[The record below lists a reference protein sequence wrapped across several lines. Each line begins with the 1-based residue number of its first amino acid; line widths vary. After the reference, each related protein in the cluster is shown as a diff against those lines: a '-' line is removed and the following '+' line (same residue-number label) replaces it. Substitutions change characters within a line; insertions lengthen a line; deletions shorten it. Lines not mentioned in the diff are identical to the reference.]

1 MNQVRQYAVRVGVP
15 AVAVAALI
23 GGAMLW
29 RQAPEAAT
37 LAPLVEP
44 LPQDP
49 YVQVYFNQSEASVYT
64 EPYRGKTRFGDD
76 LEQVIVDT
84 INQAETSVDIAI
96 QELRLPR
103 VAQALRDQHR
113 AGVRVRVVIEHDYS
127 RAWSDVTEADLAEL
141 TDRDRNKYEEFVL
154 LADQNQ
160 DGQVSEQESSE
171 FDALRILRNANVPLI
186 DDTAD
191 GSKGSDLMH
200 HKLVIVDGQ
209 TVLSGSPNY
218 TTSDVHGDPDSS
230 ASVGNANSLVV
241 INSAEVAQI
250 YTQEF
255 EYLWGDGPG
264 GESDSR
270 FGLQKPFRSAQRVT
284 LPNGT
289 TLDIQFSPT
298 SSSRDWRDSVNGL
311 IARSLQPGS
320 QQIDLALFVFSE
332 QAIADQLET
341 LSRQGAE
348 VRALIEPSF
357 AYRDYSEALD
367 MLGAE
372 IPNSRCKYEEG
383 NRPWIVPVSTVGV
396 PTLAPGDLLHHKFGV
411 VDGKTVIVGSHNWSA
426 AANQGNDEN
435 LVVINSPVVAA
446 HYQREF
452 ERLYRTAK
460 LGITDELRARIDE
473 KKKNCQ

>member
-1 MNQVRQYAVRVGVP
+1 MNQVRQYAVRAGVP

-49 YVQVYFNQSEASVYT
+49 YVQVYFNQSEANVYT

-96 QELRLPR
+96 QEIRLPR
-103 VAQALRDQHR
+103 VAQALRDKHR

-171 FDALRILRNANVPLI
+171 FDALRILRDANVPLI

-200 HKLVIVDGQ
+200 HKIIIVDGK
-209 TVLSGSPNY
+209 TVLTGSTNF
-218 TTSDVHGDPDSS
+218 TTSGTHGDPDSA
-230 ASVGNANSLVV
+230 ASVGNANSIVV
-241 INSAEVAQI
+241 INSTEVAQI
-250 YTQEF
+250 FTQEF
-255 EYLWGDGPG
+255 AYLWGDGPG
-264 GESDSR
+264 GEADSL
-270 FGLQKPFRSAQRVT
+270 FGLQKPFRPARRVT
-284 LPNGT
+284 LPSGT
-289 TLDIQFSPT
+289 TVDVQFSPT
-298 SSSRDWRDSVNGL
+298 SSSRDWQESVNGL
-311 IARSLQPGS
+311 IARSFRSGQD
-320 QQIDLALFVFSE
+320 QIDLALFVFSD
-332 QAIADQLET
+332 QAIADELEMR
-341 LSRQGAE
+341 SRQGVE
-348 VRALIEPSF
+348 VRALIEPGF

-367 MLGAE
+367 MLGTAM
-372 IPNSRCKYEEG
+372 PNNRCKYEED
-383 NRPWIVPVSTVGV
+383 NRPWITPISTVGV
-396 PTLAPGDLLHHKFGV
+396 PTLAPGDVLHHKFGV
-411 VDGKTVIVGSHNWSA
+411 VDGKTVVIGSQNFSD
-426 AANQGNDEN
+426 AANQSNDEN
-435 LVVINSPVVAA
+435 LIVIGSPTVAA
-446 HYQREF
+446 HYEREF

-460 LGITDELRARIDE
+460 LGITEELRARIEARREDCE
-473 KKKNCQ
+473 

>member
-1 MNQVRQYAVRVGVP
+1 MNQVRRNAVRVGVP
-15 AVAVAALI
+15 AVTVAALV

-29 RQAPEAAT
+29 RQSPEAAT

-49 YVQVYFNQSEASVYT
+49 YVQVYFNQSEANVYT

-103 VAQALRDQHR
+103 VAQALRDKHR

-200 HKLVIVDGQ
+200 HKIVIVDGK
-209 TVLSGSPNY
+209 TVLTGSTNF
-218 TTSDVHGDPDSS
+218 TTSGTHGDPDSV
-230 ASVGNANSLVV
+230 ASVGNANSIVV
-241 INSAEVAQI
+241 INSAEAAQI
-250 YTQEF
+250 FTQEF
-255 EYLWGDGPG
+255 EYLWGDGPD
-264 GESDSR
+264 GESDSL
-270 FGLQKPFRSAQRVT
+270 FGLQKPFRPARRVT

-289 TLDIQFSPT
+289 TVDVQFSPT

-311 IARSLQPGS
+311 IARSLRSGQE
-320 QQIDLALFVFSE
+320 QIDLALFVFSD
-332 QAIADQLET
+332 QGIADELET
-341 LSRQGAE
+341 LSRQGVE
-348 VRALIEPSF
+348 VRALIDPGF

-367 MLGAE
+367 LMGTSM
-372 IPNSRCKYEEG
+372 PNGRCKYEEG
-383 NRPWIVPVSTVGV
+383 NRPWMVPISTVGV
-396 PTLAPGDLLHHKFGV
+396 PIMPPGDVLHHKFAV
-411 VDGKTVIVGSHNWSA
+411 VDGKTVMVGSQNFSD
-426 AANQGNDEN
+426 AANQANDEN
-435 LVVINSPVVAA
+435 LVVINSPTVAA

-460 LGITDELRARIDE
+460 LGITDELRARIEE
-473 KKKNCQ
+473 KKENCQ